1 MTGQQIARYELLGEL
16 GRGAMGVVYKARDL
30 RLHRTVALKVLAP
43 GKVADPES
51 RRRLP
56 REARTA
62 STLNHVNIVTVYDID
77 TWDGADF
84 IAMEYVV
91 GESLQ
96 DLIESRCLSFS
107 AATDYAVQ
115 ITEGL
120 GAAHAAGVIHRDL
133 KPSNIMV
140 SSNGLVKILDFGL
153 ATGRQPFVESVDD
166 STASFDPPG
175 TLCGTAPYMAPEQI
189 EGRSADAQIDIFAF
203 GVVLYEMITHS
214 PAFRRDTAA
223 ATFGRSYTQSFRP
236 SASLEPRFPPVCSTL

>member
-120 GAAHAAGVIHRDL
+120 A
-133 KPSNIMV
+133 
-140 SSNGLVKILDFGL
+140 
-153 ATGRQPFVESVDD
+153 
-166 STASFDPPG
+166 
-175 TLCGTAPYMAPEQI
+175 
-189 EGRSADAQIDIFAF
+189 
-203 GVVLYEMITHS
+203 
-214 PAFRRDTAA
+214 RRT
-223 ATFGRSYTQSFRP
+223 
-236 SASLEPRFPPVCSTL
+236 PPV